1 MRFYT
6 LILSVCL
13 GTLAHAEAMAPFA
26 LADVPI
32 PIPVAHKAFIPKP
45 GQVIPKNEEKKID
58 LKQYRGKAVV
68 VIMISTTCMH
78 CITAVQSLTAMQTQY
93 GAQGLQVVGL
103 AGDNN
108 ASDAVPAFVEQYHPN
123 YPFGYLQKDDFLK
136 LAGLPSDG
144 RPFVPVVLFVDPK
157 GMVRNRMFGNDTEMK
172 NTQVALAR
180 GVKDLLAQSAPLIKK

>member
-1 MRFYT
+1 M
-6 LILSVCL
+6 
-13 GTLAHAEAMAPFA
+13 
-26 LADVPI
+26 
-32 PIPVAHKAFIPKP
+32 IPKY
-45 GQVIPKNEEKKID
+45 EEKKID

-78 CITAVQSLTAMQTQY
+78 CITAVQYLTAMQTQF

-123 YPFGYLQKDDFLK
+123 FPFGYLPKDDFLK

-172 NTQVALAR
+172 NTQLALGR